1 MKYSLYTKKQLISKY
16 INRPWYVYVGLV
28 YLITLMIVIYS
39 RIGYIDNPKIVF
51 QQITYK
57 QISTEMKKKSWYVM
71 YEYASGDYLVTK
83 NVYYDLDDYK
93 YYNDTNTIPRP
104 YNEKCYLLLFFT
116 LFLFVIY
123 VMFFIIRENLFTENP
138 AYLIINVCV
147 FIITLIA
154 ITNIFV

>member
-1 MKYSLYTKKQLISKY
+1 MKYSSYTKKQLLSKY

-39 RIGYIDNPKIVF
+39 RIGYINNPKIIS
-51 QQITYK
+51 QQITYE
-57 QISTEMKKKSWYVM
+57 QIHKDIKKKSWHVI

-83 NVYYDLDDYK
+83 NVYYDLEDYK
-93 YYNDTNTIPRP
+93 YYKDTNTIPRP
-104 YNEKCYLLLFFT
+104 YNEKCYVLLFFALLLLF
-116 LFLFVIY
+116 IY

-138 AYLIINVCV
+138 VYLVVSVCV